1 MKINNLKS
9 RCVDKIE
16 KRSYITLSNISL
28 SKNALANPLNF
39 ISNGGGILSL
49 STSNSSLSEIDS
61 NDLNFIINEDLVRDN
76 R

>member
-16 KRSYITLSNISL
+16 KRSYITLSNSSL

-39 ISNGGGILSL
+39 ITNGGILSL
-49 STSNSSLSEIDS
+49 SSSNNALSEIDS